1 MSRELLSAFVD
12 GALEKRTVCPFA
24 RDAAY
29 LYVDASD
36 ACSVTRLM
44 RVLTVFHERKREKT
58 TNALFVQ
65 TPSQEGYLQEVAAA
79 ERVFDD
85 LFRACAQVTSRS
97 APLSPAEIERMLRL
111 DRRTNELVG
120 GPKADFFR
128 VLAIHASTINTIFV
142 SPHAAGTARFRY
154 APRPG
159 LLLLWADAVVRTSE
173 QNKKTVKALRNHVRR
188 ALGGFFYSPDAV
200 FLTDEV
206 PLHAEQYTVDLEQ
219 AAFQFMQAQ
228 EQALRELAGLERP

>member
-24 RDAAY
+24 REAAY

-36 ACSVTRLM
+36 TCSVTRLM
-44 RVLTVFHERKREKT
+44 RVLTVFHEGRREKT

-159 LLLLWADAVVRTSE
+159 LLLLWADAVVRTTE
-173 QNKKTVKALRNHVRR
+173 QREKTVTALRAHVRR
-188 ALGGFFYSPDAV
+188 TLGGFYSPDAV

-206 PLHAEQYTVDLEQ
+206 PFHTEPFTVDLEL
-219 AAFQFMQAQ
+219 AARQYRRAR
-228 EQALRELAGLERP
+228 EQALRELAGLERS